1 VSFIGKAKRSVDS
14 TVDAYLGRAAFAVS
28 VLCAIGFAL
37 AGTWILLVDQYGTMV
52 TCFILAGILIVLS
65 LIIRLTI
72 AARERSAERDI
83 EDVEKTIEESGL
95 VPASKLPFELSTI
108 VSVLPVVLPLLKSVR
123 ALLPLLIVVGV
134 VATFFFST
142 PKSEEQEEPA
152 VATS

>member
-1 VSFIGKAKRSVDS
+1 MSFIGKAKRSVDS

-65 LIIRLTI
+65 LLIRLTI

-83 EDVEKTIEESGL
+83 EDVEKSIEESGL

-123 ALLPLLIVVGV
+123 ALLPLLIVASV
-134 VATFFFST
+134 VAAFFFST
-142 PKSEEQEEPA
+142 PKPEEQEEPA

>member
-1 VSFIGKAKRSVDS
+1 MSFIGKAKRSVDS

-142 PKSEEQEEPA
+142 PKPEEQEEPA